1 LATKGLEWPNNLCIY
16 GLRHTFVTKFIAAN
30 PDTLEYLREL
40 LGHKDMKIVHN
51 HYCHQFDEHSAIHKV
66 LNGFKVF

>member
-30 PDTLEYLREL
+30 PDKLEYLREL
-40 LGHKDMKIVHN
+40 LGHKDMKIVRN
-51 HYCHQFDEHSAIHKV
+51 HYCH
-66 LNGFKVF
+66 